1 MITIIEGDL
10 FSAPN
15 GIICHQVNCK
25 GNMGRGVARTFK
37 ERYPFTFKNYVQ
49 KCYFVSSASYLLLG
63 TIMLRYEEHNMYT
76 CCMFAQDDWRG
87 HGCNTNYGAFRE
99 CCNAIKKAIK
109 EQDLGDITINMPYRI
124 GAGLGGGNW
133 ETIYSILEEEFKDYN
148 LILWKYK
155 GE

>member
-25 GNMGRGVARTFK
+25 GNMGRGVAKTFK
-37 ERYPFTFKNYVQ
+37 EKYPFAFLQYRDL
-49 KCYFVSSASYLLLG
+49 CHDSVSDELLG
-63 TIMLRYEEHNMYT
+63 TILMRHEINGKWT
-76 CCMFAQDDWRG
+76 CCMFAQENWRG
-87 HGCNTNYGAFRE
+87 HGCNTDYVAFGE
-99 CCNAIKKAIK
+99 CCDMIKMEIRALH
-109 EQDLGDITINMPYRI
+109 LGDITINMPYCI

-133 ETIYSILEEEFKDYN
+133 ETIYSILKEEFKDYN